1 MLRRLFGR
9 RARKVYLS
17 LLLLAFVFSI
27 SLRARTFL
35 LTRKI
40 QAVLFG
46 LEQVRVDQTTEERLL
61 RTVPNLVLNNPQLP
75 ALPGGRRYYRVD
87 IANSDFYYGWSRWI
101 PDFLPSLWPV
111 HDSPFPVKN
120 KWDFLP
126 LPLKAAYVLGWR
138 HLSLSAYVTVLNGT
152 VSSTGYNLEPD
163 VPISYPLSYFVVAR
177 SVHGFSF
184 NHGGRPVPIHSA
196 DDEKPEFRFGA
207 VAGQFSLLNGADSAI
222 AVAYTA
228 DAPRD
233 LIDHAFQ
240 VDLHC
245 FWGLRGC
252 DSVRQ
257 VVPLLWED
265 RKEIEARTNARLRSA
280 DPCPDLVLGGRVRY
294 LPDLNV
300 ALLEVV
306 ASRSEDINYEGNRS
320 EDIVT
325 DYRLKEAI
333 RGEPK
338 GPWTG
343 VRHRWTIPS
352 PVSTGGEIS
361 NPMQPV
367 YPKPGDQFLYF
378 SGADFDSC
386 RIVPATPSAQAAVR
400 SAIPAPRRIED
411 DIGWMFG
418 RK

>member
-9 RARKVYLS
+9 RARQVYLS

-27 SLRARTFL
+27 GLRARTFL

-40 QAVLFG
+40 QAVLSG
-46 LEQVRVDQTTEERLL
+46 LEQVRVDQTTEEQLL
-61 RTVPNLVLNNPQLP
+61 RTIPYLVLNNPQLP

-87 IANSDFYYGWSRWI
+87 IANSDFYYGWSRWV
-101 PDFLPSLWPV
+101 PDSLLSLWPV
-111 HDSPFPVKN
+111 RDSRFPVKN

-126 LPLKAAYVLGWR
+126 LPFKAAYVLGWR
-138 HLSLSAYVTVLNGT
+138 HLSFSAYVTVLNGT
-152 VSSTGYNLEPD
+152 VSSTGYDLEPD
-163 VPISYPLSYFVVAR
+163 VLIGYPLSYFVVAR

-184 NHGGRPVPIHSA
+184 SHGGRPVPVHTA

-207 VAGQFSLLNGADSAI
+207 VAGEFSLLSGADSAI

-228 DAPRD
+228 DAPHE

-240 VDLHC
+240 VDLDC
-245 FWGLRGC
+245 FWGFRGC
-252 DSVRQ
+252 GSVRQ
-257 VVPLLWED
+257 VVPLLWKD
-265 RKEIEARTNARLRSA
+265 RKEIEGRTIVRLQSA
-280 DPCPDLVLGGRVRY
+280 DPCPDRVLSGRVRY
-294 LPDLNV
+294 LLDLNV
-300 ALLEVV
+300 ALLEVA
-306 ASRSEDINYEGNRS
+306 ASRSEDINYEGSRS
-320 EDIVT
+320 KDIVT
-325 DYRLKEAI
+325 DYRMKEAI
-333 RGEPK
+333 RGKPE

-352 PVSTGGEIS
+352 PVTTGGEIS

-367 YPKPGDQFLYF
+367 YPKRGDQFLYF

-400 SAIPAPRRIED
+400 TAMTPPRRIED